1 MITFVQAVHT
11 VLSNSINAN
20 KDCGGMNENALH
32 RFIGSGVIGRWDL
45 DGGRV
50 SLGMGFEVSDS

>member
-1 MITFVQAVHT
+1 MILIITFVQVVHT

-20 KDCGGMNENALH
+20 KDCSGMNENALH
-32 RFIGSGVIGRWDL
+32 RFIGRWDL

-50 SLGMGFEVSDS
+50 PLGVGFEVSDS